1 MFEAEKQQAGQQPL
15 EKIKVIGV
23 GGGGNNAVNRMI
35 DTGLQG
41 VEFVA
46 VNCDAQAL
54 MTSKAPTKIQ
64 IGEEVTRGL
73 GAGADPEV
81 GEMRPK
87 KIRTSWQISSKV
99 RIWSLLRP
107 AWAVVL
113 ARGLPTSWLNAQNRL
128 AP

>member
-81 GEMRPK
+81 GEK
-87 KIRTSWQISSKV
+87 AAQENKDQLAD

-113 ARGLPTSWLNAQNRL
+113 ARVLPTSWLNAQNRL

>member
-46 VNCDAQAL
+46 VKLRCTGTDDQQG
-54 MTSKAPTKIQ
+54 PHQ
-64 IGEEVTRGL
+64 
-73 GAGADPEV
+73 DPD
-81 GEMRPK
+81 
-87 KIRTSWQISSKV
+87 W
-99 RIWSLLRP
+99 
-107 AWAVVL
+107 
-113 ARGLPTSWLNAQNRL
+113 
-128 AP
+128 